1 MELDLDSFLQSEDD
15 EDDVEND
22 HIHRTALDELLLTD
36 SDDSSP
42 SSSPRSSS
50 FAVSSPMS
58 NTGNSVDVNSV
69 RLSKFTSSVSGVSVG
84 ESYRQLP
91 PLFGSV
97 RSSAKPGAALAAAA
111 AASRSVPTPHAAAIK
126 LRREKSSVEGLET
139 KASAGSQ
146 LSCESE
152 ISHLDRKLVD
162 EFVKVDDLENVP
174 VEINNNVQVTTD
186 VVNASQVDRF
196 EVEFGDEGTSSVAEL
211 DVGSSLSNEIVNK
224 DGTML
229 VLDDATDEHI
239 STLQSVEEVVPI
251 SDEHVDAIE
260 DDGEPVSVSSEK
272 DASESLV
279 TNEKDAEFGNEVE
292 GDDDGTVPQ
301 TDVSVDLT
309 EKKDEKT
316 PERPSL
322 KPLELAEELEKK
334 HAFTGLHWEEGAAA
348 QPMKLEG
355 VHGGSTVLG
364 YFSVSSDNT
373 ITKIINAPN
382 FKRDHGTPQV
392 LAVHLNY
399 IAIGMS
405 RGLIV
410 VFPSKYS
417 PHYPDNMDT
426 QMLMLGLISDKS
438 YAPVTSMSFN
448 QQGDLLFAGY
458 ADGHYKVWD
467 VQKVSAA
474 KVVTEHKA
482 PVVHMLYLGTESQDT
497 RHFNVVS
504 GDGIGVVKLIRF
516 STNSSFPWIRG
527 ISTSK
532 TSVLFNEATR
542 TVVCASPLLSEERFG
557 STNIGTGVAGD
568 LTSAEEGV
576 VIFLTHQ
583 SALVAKVNAESP
595 VVYAQLPRPDGVRE
609 GSMPYTAW
617 KYIAPSRG
625 SAA

>member
-1 MELDLDSFLQSEDD
+1 MTRNITTPPMELDLDSFLQSEDD

-36 SDDSSP
+36 SDDSTAFVLFRYHF
-42 SSSPRSSS
+42 RSL
-50 FAVSSPMS
+50 
-58 NTGNSVDVNSV
+58 
-69 RLSKFTSSVSGVSVG
+69 LSKFTSSVSGVSVG

-111 AASRSVPTPHAAAIK
+111 ADTW
-126 LRREKSSVEGLET
+126 
-139 KASAGSQ
+139 
-146 LSCESE
+146 
-152 ISHLDRKLVD
+152 DRYD
-162 EFVKVDDLENVP
+162 
-174 VEINNNVQVTTD
+174 VEILVMRVL
-186 VVNASQVDRF
+186 VSF
-196 EVEFGDEGTSSVAEL
+196 AEL
-211 DVGSSLSNEIVNK
+211 DVGSSLKKV
-224 DGTML
+224 
-229 VLDDATDEHI
+229 VLQFRW
-239 STLQSVEEVVPI
+239 SR
-251 SDEHVDAIE
+251 HVDAIE

-448 QQGDLLFAGY
+448 HKGDHLFAGY
-458 ADGHYKVWD
+458 ADWAL
-467 VQKVSAA
+467 SS
-474 KVVTEHKA
+474 
-482 PVVHMLYLGTESQDT
+482 LG
-497 RHFNVVS
+497 
-504 GDGIGVVKLIRF
+504 
-516 STNSSFPWIRG
+516 
-527 ISTSK
+527 
-532 TSVLFNEATR
+532 
-542 TVVCASPLLSEERFG
+542 
-557 STNIGTGVAGD
+557 
-568 LTSAEEGV
+568 
-576 VIFLTHQ
+576 
-583 SALVAKVNAESP
+583 
-595 VVYAQLPRPDGVRE
+595 
-609 GSMPYTAW
+609 
-617 KYIAPSRG
+617 
-625 SAA
+625 